1 MNDFRL
7 HQVEMLHLLWLT
19 PLLGWL
25 FYWAAR
31 RRSKA
36 LDEFAAAGLLS
47 KIGRLPSPSRR
58 RWKHIVF
65 IGGVALLILGL
76 ARPAWN
82 LIPQRITR
90 QGRDIVFLI
99 DVSRSM
105 LAEDL
110 RPNRL
115 ERAKLA
121 VLDAV
126 AKLQGD
132 RVALVAFAGAA
143 SVKCPLTLDYGFFR
157 MALEDLATDSVPRGG
172 SLIGDGIRKALSD
185 VYDNKSSQYRDIVLI
200 TDGEDHE
207 SFPIDAAREAAKRGI
222 RLIAIG
228 LGDENVGR
236 RIPVTTPNGDKT
248 FLQYKGQEVW
258 SRLDAAALREMVAVT
273 PGGRYFNVATGAID
287 FGEIYQQ
294 LISGAVRRE
303 LEETTIARYEEKYQF
318 FLALG
323 FVLLCCETLIRE
335 RKPQ

>member
-1 MNDFRL
+1 MNEFRL
-7 HQVEMLHLLWLT
+7 HQVEMLHLLWLA
-19 PLLGWL
+19 PLLAWL
-25 FYWAAR
+25 FYYAAQR
-31 RRSKA
+31 RKQKLQA
-36 LDEFAAAGLLS
+36 FASPSVLG
-47 KIGRLPSPSRR
+47 KIGRTASPSRR
-58 RWKHIVF
+58 RWKNIVF
-65 IGGVALLILGL
+65 IAGLTLVILGA

-115 ERAKLA
+115 ERAKLS
-121 VLDAV
+121 VLDAL
-126 AKLQGD
+126 ARLQGD

-200 TDGEDHE
+200 TDGEDQE
-207 SFPIDAAREAAKRGI
+207 SFPVDAAREAAKRGI

-236 RIPVTTPNGDKT
+236 RIPLTEEDGEKT

-258 SRLDAAALREMVAVT
+258 SRLDASTLRQMVAVT

-287 FGEIYQQ
+287 FGDIYQQ
-294 LISGAVRRE
+294 LVTGAVRRE
-303 LEETTIARYEEKYQF
+303 VDETTIARYEEKFQF

-335 RKPQ
+335 RKP

>member
-1 MNDFRL
+1 MSDFRL
-7 HQVEMLHLLWLT
+7 HQVELLHLLWLA
-19 PLLGWL
+19 PLLAWL
-25 FYWAAR
+25 FYWAAGKR
-31 RRSKA
+31 KRA
-36 LDEFAAAGLLS
+36 LEAFASLDLLG
-47 KIGRLPSPSRR
+47 KIGRAASPSRR

-65 IGGVALLILGL
+65 LGGLALVILGS

-90 QGRDIVFLI
+90 QGRDIVFLM

-115 ERAKLA
+115 ERAKLS
-121 VLDAV
+121 VLDAL
-126 AKLQGD
+126 ARLQGD

-157 MALEDLATDSVPRGG
+157 MALEDLDTDSVPRGG

-200 TDGEDHE
+200 TDGEDQE
-207 SFPIDAAREAAKRGI
+207 SFAVEAAREAAKRGI

-236 RIPVTTPNGDKT
+236 RIPVTEANGEKT

-258 SRLDAAALREMVAVT
+258 SRLDAATLRDMVAVT

-294 LISGAVRRE
+294 LITGAVRRE
-303 LEETTIARYEEKYQF
+303 VDETTIARYEEKFQF

-323 FVLLCCETLIRE
+323 FILLCCETLIRE
-335 RKPQ
+335 RKA